1 MRVSMTRERYLQM
14 MNAIRKTKY
23 GITMIKWSG
32 KGITY
37 LTALVYLLCIG
48 FLLWQQD
55 MRVIPFVMAPA
66 VSFVFVSIFRAKYAA
81 PRPYEIYDF
90 VPLLPKDT
98 KAKSFPSR
106 HVFSIFVI
114 ATVIVFVHPVCG
126 SVLLCLGV
134 ILAVLRV
141 VMGVH
146 FPKDVIAGAVIGIVC
161 GITGMAV
168 WMLLTGCQG
177 QNTVSDSVPKSTE
190 KSVEKAALAGNDNET
205 ETGAK
210 FQAETKSLIN
220 PAGNTL
226 AERFETPDGF
236 ARSSDSSGF
245 AEFLENYKLYPDGK
259 KVKLYNGKNKGNQNV
274 HAAVFKMKLVDGD
287 LQQCADSVM
296 RLYAE
301 YFYQSQQYDKMN
313 FHLVNG
319 FPVEYS
325 KWRQGMRVSVDGDST
340 SWVSGGQPSDSKQT
354 FEKYLRFVFSY
365 ASTLSM
371 EKESKKI
378 KKGQIQAG
386 DIFIYGGSPG
396 HVVMVLDVC
405 ENQSGEKAFLLGQ
418 GYMPAQQFHVLK
430 NPLHEEDPWYYVSEL
445 GYPFH
450 TPEYSFDPGSLRR
463 PEYDA

>member
-1 MRVSMTRERYLQM
+1 MWKENRRELR
-14 MNAIRKTKY
+14 
-23 GITMIKWSG
+23 
-32 KGITY
+32 
-37 LTALVYLLCIG
+37 LCN
-48 FLLWQQD
+48 F
-55 MRVIPFVMAPA
+55 
-66 VSFVFVSIFRAKYAA
+66 
-81 PRPYEIYDF
+81 
-90 VPLLPKDT
+90 
-98 KAKSFPSR
+98 
-106 HVFSIFVI
+106 
-114 ATVIVFVHPVCG
+114 
-126 SVLLCLGV
+126 
-134 ILAVLRV
+134 RV
-141 VMGVH
+141 VMWI
-146 FPKDVIAGAVIGIVC
+146 FLCCIGSF
-161 GITGMAV
+161 
-168 WMLLTGCQG
+168 LFTGCQG
-177 QNTVSDSVPKSTE
+177 QNTASDSAPKTAEESGQSGDAQENQGEDGKGSFAEDGNGAGENE
-190 KSVEKAALAGNDNET
+190 KSPSA
-205 ETGAK
+205 
-210 FQAETKSLIN
+210 TKSLMN

-226 AERFETPDGF
+226 AERFETPEGF
-236 ARSSDSSGF
+236 VRSSGISGF

-301 YFYQSQQYDKMN
+301 YFYQSKQYDKMN

-319 FPVEYS
+319 FSVEYS

-340 SWVSGGQPSDSKQT
+340 SWVSGALPSDSKQT
-354 FEKYLRFVFSY
+354 FEKYLSFVFSY

-378 KKGQIQAG
+378 KKKQIQAG

-405 ENQSGEKAFLLGQ
+405 ENSSGEKAFLLGQ

-450 TPEYSFDPGSLRR
+450 TPEYSFDKGSLRR
-463 PEYDA
+463 PEYDD